1 MLLVVDNET
10 WFIVSSR
17 FRLSATG
24 QFCEGLGSNEPSL
37 SPCPRRCRQNK
48 MAAEIRENKCIVLQ
62 SRPGV
67 DNEPTES
74 NFALETREFPPCNE
88 GQILVKTLYLSVDPY
103 MRCRMNE
110 DTAAGYLT
118 PWQLG
123 QPPSGGGVGMIVQS
137 RSEKFQEGDVLES
150 FQWQWQEFLVF
161 SDEDPYLNKVLIL
174 AVVNTKYFYP

>member
-1 MLLVVDNET
+1 
-10 WFIVSSR
+10 
-17 FRLSATG
+17 
-24 QFCEGLGSNEPSL
+24 
-37 SPCPRRCRQNK
+37 

-74 NFALETREFPPCNE
+74 NFGLETREFPLCNE

-110 DTAAGYLT
+110 NTGSSYLT

-123 QPPSGGGVGMIVQS
+123 LPPSGGGVGIVVQS
-137 RSEKFQEGDVLES
+137 RSEKFQAGDVLES
-150 FQWQWQEFLVF
+150 FLWPWQEFVVF
-161 SDEDPYLNKVLIL
+161 SGEDSYLNKVLIL
-174 AVVNTKYFYP
+174 ALVNTTMENTFTHQCLLVNYLGIGSTSFFCFGVAVKGNTIVLLTYPISG